1 MAAST
6 FGECTCGFAKAA
18 HSAAALRGGAPTG
31 RRSSVVPVAVA
42 SPPSGGGGGGGSGAC
57 TTYKINLSAASFG
70 ECVCGF
76 PKRHHAD
83 GGAPPRRGAAGKV
96 AALAGKMAAGMRFA
110 PMTLLPA
117 SPPAISAADDGDAGP
132 AARAARMR
140 KASLRAAGLGS
151 ELSSMVMVHGGSQ
164 KEPAT
169 HAGGVRPLGVAVA
182 PHHRRRRRGGAGAGD
197 AGGEQHA
204 GGASG
209 VDGGGEALT
218 GLSLAV
224 VSRARRTARPPTR
237 KRG

>member
-1 MAAST
+1 MAAAAQAPTVVAAAAAPPLPAAPASPAAPAGPCSAYKINMAAST

-31 RRSSVVPVAVA
+31 RRRLPQETE
-42 SPPSGGGGGGGSGAC
+42 GGGAHRGG
-57 TTYKINLSAASFG
+57 
-70 ECVCGF
+70 
-76 PKRHHAD
+76 
-83 GGAPPRRGAAGKV
+83 GKV

-110 PMTLLPA
+110 PMTLLPN

-164 KEPAT
+164 KELPLTPVASVRSASPSRRTTADDGEAAPAPAT
-169 HAGGVRPLGVAVA
+169 PAESSTPAA
-182 PHHRRRRRGGAGAGD
+182 PA
-197 AGGEQHA
+197 
-204 GGASG
+204 
-209 VDGGGEALT
+209 DGGGEALT

>member
-1 MAAST
+1 
-6 FGECTCGFAKAA
+6 
-18 HSAAALRGGAPTG
+18 
-31 RRSSVVPVAVA
+31 
-42 SPPSGGGGGGGSGAC
+42 
-57 TTYKINLSAASFG
+57 
-70 ECVCGF
+70 VCGF
-76 PKRHHAD
+76 PKRDHAD
-83 GGAPPRRGAAGKV
+83 GGAPPPRRGAAGKV

-164 KEPAT
+164 KELPLTPVASVRSASPSRRTTADDGEAAPAPAT
-169 HAGGVRPLGVAVA
+169 PAESSTPAAPADGG
-182 PHHRRRRRGGAGAGD
+182 
-197 AGGEQHA
+197 
-204 GGASG
+204 
-209 VDGGGEALT
+209 GGGEALT